1 MSLPLTLGV
10 YRFVT
15 RLATPLT
22 GVLLSLRLNKSKE
35 DPLRIDERRGIAGL
49 TRPEGPLVWLHGAS
63 VGEALSLLPLIDRIT
78 QSGRFAL
85 VTTGTVTSARLLA
98 QRLPPGGL
106 HQYAPL
112 DAPSF
117 MRRFFDHWRPDVALI
132 AESELWPNMI
142 IEARRVGVPLVM
154 VNARMSARS
163 FSRWRR
169 ARAFIHALLA
179 GVDLCLAQ
187 SQADAE
193 RLAELGAPDVRV
205 AGNLKFD
212 APTPPADRQ
221 ELAALAGMTSGRQIW
236 IAASTH
242 DGEERIAAEAH
253 LKIAATFPDALTLIA
268 PRHPARGAAILAE
281 LQAMGLNCA
290 LRSRGERPQRDTAIY
305 ICDTMGELGIFY
317 RLAGVVMVGKSFNRE
332 GGQNPIE
339 AAKLACAILHGP
351 HVGNFLDV
359 YALLDEAGGAALTND
374 ADELAEML
382 LALFADPSR
391 LRAMARAAAGAVETQ
406 GGAAD
411 RIMHALGPMLPAAPQ
426 PALA

>member
-1 MSLPLTLGV
+1 MSFPLSLFA
-10 YRFVT
+10 YRVAT
-15 RLATPLT
+15 RLASPLS

-35 DPLRIDERRGIAGL
+35 DPFRVEERRGVAGL
-49 TRPEGPLVWLHGAS
+49 ARPPGPLVWLHGAS

-78 QSGRFAL
+78 QSGRTAL

-112 DAPSF
+112 DTPGF
-117 MRRFFDHWRPDVALI
+117 MRRFFAHWRPDVGLI

-142 IEARRVGVPLVM
+142 LEAGRASVPLVM
-154 VNARMSARS
+154 VNARMSPRS
-163 FSRWRR
+163 YSRWRR
-169 ARAFIHALLA
+169 APGFIQALLGTVA
-179 GVDLCLAQ
+179 LCLAQ
-187 SQADAE
+187 SQADAD
-193 RLAELGAPDVRV
+193 RLAELGVPHVRV

-221 ELAALAGMTSGRQIW
+221 ELAALVGLTSGRQIW

-253 LKIAATFPDALTLIA
+253 LTLARTFPDALTLIA
-268 PRHPARGAAILAE
+268 PRHPARGEAILAE

-305 ICDTMGELGIFY
+305 ICDTMGELGLFY

-339 AAKLACAILHGP
+339 AAKLASAILHGP

-359 YALLDEAGGAALTND
+359 YAMLDEAGGAALTRD
-374 ADELAEML
+374 ADELAAML
-382 LALFADPSR
+382 LALFADPAR

-411 RIMHALGPMLPAAPQ
+411 RIMAALAPLLPATPLPVSA
-426 PALA
+426 